1 MEFIANTTEIT
12 NPTNTTTPTELTDI
26 NSSVQRILSIGEEVI
41 GGENIAK
48 LLTNKKE
55 CIAYDGFEPSGRMHI
70 AQGLLRA
77 HNTNKFV
84 ESGVKFKF
92 WVADWFALMNLKLGG
107 DLNRIQKAG
116 KLMIETW
123 KACGMKLDAMDPEG
137 NPMIEFIWSSEEINS
152 RSDEYWKLVL
162 DIATKFSLNRI
173 KKCTQIMGRK
183 EEADNFKLLLELNE
197 EINGLFKE
205 LEMEIPT
212 YRKDHIL
219 KLLNQLTQSAPQE
232 LAASQIFYPVMQCAD
247 VFFLRCDFLSLG
259 LDQIKVNALAL
270 EYCDKIKRKN
280 KPIVVS
286 HHMIMG
292 LDGSD
297 KMSKSNPDNTVFMD
311 DSEADVKR
319 KITKAFCEPNN
330 IDKNPL
336 LDWAKYIVFPLVGH
350 LIVPE
355 NLKYNEPETRFES
368 WDQLASAFASG
379 QVQPK
384 GLKDAMC
391 NHINQLLEPVRKHFM
406 DNKEANELLKQVKS
420 FTK

>member
-1 MEFIANTTEIT
+1 MEQIAHTNTNANT
-12 NPTNTTTPTELTDI
+12 NDSDMKSN
-26 NSSVQRILSIGEEVI
+26 VARILSIGEEVI
-41 GGENIAK
+41 GGENLEK

-55 CIAYDGFEPSGRMHI
+55 VIAYDGFEPSGRMHI

-77 HNTNKFV
+77 HNVNKFV

-123 KACGMKLDAMDPEG
+123 KACGMKLDAVDFQG

-152 RSDEYWKLVL
+152 RSDEYWKWVL
-162 DIATKFSLNRI
+162 DIGTKFSLNRI

-183 EEADNFKLLLELNE
+183 EEADNAELLLELNG
-197 EINGLFKE
+197 EINKLFVDIE
-205 LEMEIPT
+205 GEPYT
-212 YRKDHIL
+212 HRAHPRKTHIL
-219 KLLNQLTQSAPQE
+219 GLLKQLTQSAPQE

-247 VFFLRCDFLSLG
+247 VFFLKCDICSLG
-259 LDQIKVNALAL
+259 MDQRKVNALAL

-311 DSEADVKR
+311 DTESDVKR
-319 KITKAFCEPNN
+319 KITKAFCEPGNV
-330 IDKNPL
+330 DKNPL
-336 LDWAKYIVFPLVGH
+336 LDWAKHIVFPLVGFVC
-350 LIVPE
+350 IPANE
-355 NLKYNEPETRFES
+355 KYNEPEMTFTTS
-368 WDQLASAFASG
+368 DDLVKAFASG

-384 GLKDAMC
+384 GLKDGMC
-391 NHINQLLEPVRKHFM
+391 THINKLLEPVRAHFVT
-406 DNKEANELLKQVKS
+406 NKEAADLLKQVKA

>member
-1 MEFIANTTEIT
+1 MESINNT
-12 NPTNTTTPTELTDI
+12 NDI
-26 NSSVQRILSIGEEVI
+26 ESRVQRIISIGEEVI

-48 LLTNKKE
+48 LITNKKE

-123 KACGMKLDAMDPEG
+123 KACGMKLDAVDSDG
-137 NPMIEFIWSSEEINS
+137 KPMIEFIWSSEEINA

-162 DIATKFSLNRI
+162 DIGTKFSLNRI

-183 EEADNFKLLLELNE
+183 EEADNVELLLELNE
-197 EINGLFKE
+197 SVNKLFADIE
-205 LEMEIPT
+205 LESNSNANPHPQ
-212 YRKDHIL
+212 KAHIL

-259 LDQIKVNALAL
+259 LDQRKVNTLAL

-280 KPIVVS
+280 KPVVVS

-319 KITKAFCEPNN
+319 KITKAFCEPGNV
-330 IDKNPL
+330 DKNPL
-336 LDWAKYIVFPLVGH
+336 LDWAKHIVFPLVGH
-350 LIVPE
+350 MVIPE
-355 NLKYNEPETRFES
+355 NLKYNEPEMRFES

-384 GLKDAMC
+384 GLKDSMC
-391 NHINQLLEPVRKHFM
+391 THIAQLLEPVRTHFAT
-406 DNKEANELLKQVKS
+406 NKEASDLLKQVKS
-420 FTK
+420 YTK

>member
-1 MEFIANTTEIT
+1 MESINNT
-12 NPTNTTTPTELTDI
+12 NDI
-26 NSSVQRILSIGEEVI
+26 ESRVQRIISIGEEVI

-48 LLTNKKE
+48 LITNKKE

-123 KACGMKLDAMDPEG
+123 KACGMKLDAVDSDG
-137 NPMIEFIWSSEEINS
+137 KPMIEFIWSSEEINA

-162 DIATKFSLNRI
+162 DIGTKFSLNRI

-183 EEADNFKLLLELNE
+183 EEADNVELLLELNE
-197 EINGLFKE
+197 SVNKLFADME
-205 LEMEIPT
+205 LESNSNANPHPQ
-212 YRKDHIL
+212 KAHIL

-259 LDQIKVNALAL
+259 LDQRKVNTLAL

-280 KPIVVS
+280 KPVVVS

-319 KITKAFCEPNN
+319 KITKAFCEPGNV
-330 IDKNPL
+330 DKNPL
-336 LDWAKYIVFPLVGH
+336 LDWAKHIVFPLVGH
-350 LIVPE
+350 MVIPE
-355 NLKYNEPETRFES
+355 NLKYNEPEMRFES

-384 GLKDAMC
+384 GLKDSMC
-391 NHINQLLEPVRKHFM
+391 THIAQLLEPVRTHFAT
-406 DNKEANELLKQVKS
+406 NKEASDLLKQVKS
-420 FTK
+420 YTK